1 MSKNKLK
8 GQDGIY
14 SADVEA
20 TGLLHDLILQGD
32 KAKLHNFCAMEVGS
46 DKMYLLHTD
55 SQKQR
60 ESIQRFLDRDIV
72 LVMHNGVSYDQDALI
87 HFGYDVSKVTFVD
100 TLALS
105 YYLDLERPKH
115 GLESYGVES
124 GVPKPKIEDWEN
136 LTQKDYDNR
145 VKEDV
150 KIQAYTYNKLKK
162 RFEELYGKMTDIE
175 FCNHQVVKYLNFKM
189 QMLREKQNTRIKIDE
204 PVASEL
210 LGVLDDK
217 LKIKREELR
226 SVMPKVPKYKTRKPP
241 AEPFKQDGELSVSG
255 KNWKAL
261 TEEYG
266 LPFTH
271 NEPIKII
278 SGYAEPNPNSA
289 TQIKDWLES
298 VGWKPETFK
307 YVKDKET
314 GDKRAIAQ
322 INLPD
327 SGGELCPSIER
338 LVSKVPE
345 VEQLTGMGILKHRYG
360 LVKGFL
366 DSFVVGTEVEARA
379 AGFTNTLRLK
389 HAKPCANIPS
399 NRSVLGTEI
408 RSCMV
413 AREGKVFCGSDLSS
427 LESNIKL
434 NLQLEVDREG
444 ALAELSDDF
453 DPHLDIAMTAGLL
466 NDYEV
471 YFYKVAKEGFDVKN
485 YPYSNQLADLLL
497 LDGVERQKKLDAIY
511 EIRAVGKAAYYSCQ
525 YGVGADTLAASAGI
539 DVKLARKLVKA
550 FRKINWAIDAIAA
563 SHEIKRTSF
572 GVFQKNKF
580 NGFWYHLKYD
590 KDKFSTGV
598 QGTGSY
604 ILDIWMFC
612 LFIVRD
618 KLQSTTGKWYFNL
631 VGDWHDE
638 CLLELDEGD
647 EEVVKKALLDS
658 LEMVNKKLGVEIP
671 FKCSMDFGKNYAEV
685 H

>member
-14 SADVEA
+14 NSDLES
-20 TGLLHDLILQGD
+20 TGLLHDLIIQGD

-115 GLESYGVES
+115 GLESYGIES
-124 GVPKPKIEDWEN
+124 GVPKPKIDDWES

-150 KIQAYTYNKLKK
+150 KIQSYTYTKLKK

-175 FCNHQVVKYLNFKM
+175 FCNHTVVKYLNFKM

-210 LGVLDDK
+210 LGVLDEK
-217 LKIKREELR
+217 LNIKREELR

-278 SGYAEPNPNSA
+278 GGYAEPNPNSA

-366 DSFVVGTEVEARA
+366 DSFIVGTEVEARA

-471 YFYKVAKEGFDVKN
+471 YFYKIAKECFDVKK

-638 CLLELDEGD
+638 CLLELNKGD
-647 EEVVKKALLDS
+647 EDTVKKALLDA
-658 LEMVNKKLGVEIP
+658 LEIVNKKLGVEIP

>member
-1 MSKNKLK
+1 M
-8 GQDGIY
+8 Y
-14 SADVEA
+14 V
-20 TGLLHDLILQGD
+20 QG
-32 KAKLHNFCAMEVGS
+32 
-46 DKMYLLHTD
+46 
-55 SQKQR
+55 
-60 ESIQRFLDRDIV
+60 
-72 LVMHNGVSYDQDALI
+72 
-87 HFGYDVSKVTFVD
+87 
-100 TLALS
+100 
-105 YYLDLERPKH
+105 
-115 GLESYGVES
+115 
-124 GVPKPKIEDWEN
+124 
-136 LTQKDYDNR
+136 
-145 VKEDV
+145 
-150 KIQAYTYNKLKK
+150 
-162 RFEELYGKMTDIE
+162 
-175 FCNHQVVKYLNFKM
+175 
-189 QMLREKQNTRIKIDE
+189 
-204 PVASEL
+204 
-210 LGVLDDK
+210 
-217 LKIKREELR
+217 
-226 SVMPKVPKYKTRKPP
+226 
-241 AEPFKQDGELSVSG
+241 
-255 KNWKAL
+255 
-261 TEEYG
+261 
-266 LPFTH
+266 
-271 NEPIKII
+271 
-278 SGYAEPNPNSA
+278 
-289 TQIKDWLES
+289 
-298 VGWKPETFK
+298 
-307 YVKDKET
+307 
-314 GDKRAIAQ
+314 
-322 INLPD
+322 
-327 SGGELCPSIER
+327 SGGQVCPSIEKLAEEHEELQH
-338 LVSKVPE
+338 LVGLGVLS
-345 VEQLTGMGILKHRYG
+345 HRKSC
-360 LVKGFL
+360 VKGFL

-413 AREGKVFCGSDLSS
+413 ARGGKVFCGSDLAS

-434 NLQLEVDREG
+434 NLQLEVDRDG

-471 YFYKVAKEGFDVKN
+471 YFYKIAKEGFDVKK

-497 LDGVERQKKLDAIY
+497 LSEKDELDKLEKIY
-511 EIRAVGKAAYYSCQ
+511 EVRAVGKAAYYSCQ
-525 YGVGADTLAASAGI
+525 YGVGAETLAASAGI
-539 DVKLARKLVKA
+539 SVKLARKLVKA

-612 LFIVRD
+612 LFLVRD

-647 EEVVKKALLDS
+647 EDVVRKALLDS
-658 LEMVNKKLGVEIP
+658 LDMVNKKLGVEIP